1 MGTALALDAPSFFCA
16 VSLLA
21 GPCARRTLSPIRGT
35 PPRTSLRYDRFMKYR
50 VFPGTDVRASEI
62 GFGVWTVA
70 TNWWGITDRQ
80 VGIDLLRRAYDLGI
94 TFYDTADTYSD
105 GGAETILAEAFTP
118 AQRSELTIATK
129 FGYDI
134 YNSVPDPNQR
144 ERPQNWEPSYL
155 RYACE
160 QSLKRLG
167 TDRIDFYQMH
177 NPRIDAL
184 KRDDLLAE
192 LEALK
197 QEGKIRAYGATL
209 GPAINDRQI
218 DETAYILEHTK
229 MDAVQ
234 IIYNLL
240 EQQIGAPN
248 FAAAE
253 RSGKGLLARVPHASG
268 LLEGNLHKDVTF
280 APGDHRNWRM
290 TTNEQKRQWL
300 DRGLLKVEKL
310 DFVAADAGRT
320 IGQAALQF
328 ILSHPSMVTVL
339 PNIYDAPQLEEMAAA
354 PDTAPLSAAEL
365 ARLADLEAHDYYLE
379 PSAGLVAA

>member
-1 MGTALALDAPSFFCA
+1 MLY
-16 VSLLA
+16 
-21 GPCARRTLSPIRGT
+21 RT
-35 PPRTSLRYDRFMKYR
+35 
-50 VFPGTDVRASEI
+50 FPGTEITASVV

-80 VGIDLLRRAYDLGI
+80 VGIDLLRKGFDLGI

-105 GGAETILAEAFTP
+105 GAAETILVEAFP
-118 AQRSELTIATK
+118 GKRDELTIATK

-134 YNSVPDPNQR
+134 YNSKPDPSQR
-144 ERPQNWEPSYL
+144 ERPQNWEPSFL
-155 RYACE
+155 RYAVE
-160 QSLKRLG
+160 QSLQRLE

-177 NPRIDAL
+177 NPRVDAMQ
-184 KRDDLLAE
+184 RDDLMAE

-197 QEGKIRAYGATL
+197 SEGKILSYGAAL

-218 DETAYILEHTK
+218 EESRYAIEETGMAG
-229 MDAVQ
+229 VQ

-240 EQQIGAPN
+240 EQQIGAPI
-248 FAAAE
+248 FETAQKH
-253 RSGKGLLARVPHASG
+253 GKAILTRVPHASG
-268 LLEGNLHKDVTF
+268 LLEGNLHQDVTF

-310 DFVAADAGRT
+310 DFIAEEAGRT

-328 ILSHPSMVTVL
+328 ILAQPNVVSVL
-339 PNIYDAPQLEEMAAA
+339 PNIYDAPQLEEMAKTA
-354 PDTAPLSAAEL
+354 DTPPMSEAEL
-365 ARLADLEAHDYYLE
+365 ATLADLYANDFYLE
-379 PSAGLVAA
+379 PAVPVATK